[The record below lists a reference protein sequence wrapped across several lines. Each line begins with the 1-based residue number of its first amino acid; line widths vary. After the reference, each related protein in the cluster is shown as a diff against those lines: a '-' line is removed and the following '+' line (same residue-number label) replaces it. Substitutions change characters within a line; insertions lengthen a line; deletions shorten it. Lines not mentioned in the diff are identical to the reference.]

1 MRHTVKCHKTTNV
14 YDNYTKGHK
23 MFTARPFGKSQTKE
37 KWPMLAR
44 LTFIVLG
51 ASGIWAIMMLLVWG
65 VIALL

>member
-1 MRHTVKCHKTTNV
+1 
-14 YDNYTKGHK
+14 

-65 VIALL
+65 VIASL